1 MDNEVV
7 KKVIMKLRSERIP
20 EDVIEDVGEVI
31 SEVMGAG
38 PMEGEMMEGMEG
50 VEEEKQTDLAPGMI
64 EEVGV
69 KEKAA
74 PMDPNEIFNKDDM
87 GKPGLKGKVAM
98 RAKGMMK

>member
-1 MDNEVV
+1 MDSEVV

-31 SEVMGAG
+31 SEVMN
-38 PMEGEMMEGMEG
+38 PMEGEMMEGMED
-50 VEEEKQTDLAPGMI
+50 EKQTDLAPGMI
-64 EEVGV
+64 EEIGE
-69 KEKAA
+69 KEEIA
-74 PMDPNEIFNKDDM
+74 PMDPSEIFNKDDM